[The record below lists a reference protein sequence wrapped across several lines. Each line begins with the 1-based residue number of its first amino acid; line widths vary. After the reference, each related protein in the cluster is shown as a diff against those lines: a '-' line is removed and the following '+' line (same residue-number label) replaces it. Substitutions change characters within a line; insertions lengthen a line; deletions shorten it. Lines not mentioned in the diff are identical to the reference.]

1 MDIIGLRD
9 VDVNRSGAKHRI
21 SAPMLPQILTR
32 TSFHMAVEYRA
43 PRSVHSGEAAKSK
56 PEEAS

>member
-1 MDIIGLRD
+1 MDIIDLREI
-9 VDVNRSGAKHRI
+9 DVNRSGAKHRI

-43 PRSVHSGEAAKSK
+43 SLGVHSGEASKSD
-56 PEEAS
+56 PEEAP